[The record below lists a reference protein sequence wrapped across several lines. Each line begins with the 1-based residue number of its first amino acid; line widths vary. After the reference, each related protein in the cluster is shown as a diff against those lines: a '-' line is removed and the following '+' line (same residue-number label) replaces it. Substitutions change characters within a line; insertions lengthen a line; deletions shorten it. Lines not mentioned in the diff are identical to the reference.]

1 MDLSKLSSS
10 DLQALQQK
18 NLTGIS
24 TEGLKYL
31 QDSMKPQPSR
41 EEIESK
47 QGFIPA
53 AKEGFNQFVTSA
65 EEGLGERFNS
75 DLLRN
80 LAEKRKA
87 DSTQGGLQYIP
98 TTSEDIDAASKEGL
112 FSLAGAAARKY
123 ITEPL
128 GGIVG
133 RYGAPIAAGAAAT
146 GLAALAAPEAVAS
159 GVGLLG
165 TGLLG
170 KGVTSLA
177 DLPAEVGEI
186 VQRQRETGKEVD
198 ATSATAYGLVS
209 AALAGFGIPGLGKLA
224 APVQKVFSNE
234 ANVLAKKV
242 LEGMPKEQAL
252 AQLNGTLKNIVLG
265 SGEAAVTGAGLMVG
279 TEAAHRAGAG
289 QGVTSPE
296 AIEAYKQQALG
307 AAEMAPIFG
316 ALHGIPKLGKETK
329 VLNAAADK
337 YAEKKRLED
346 NARKDAEAAAKGVED
361 RARADAEAAAL
372 AEEQHAQEFKEKQ
385 AAAMGPAE
393 NAVEGIQ
400 GHTAD
405 IFGEQ
410 NRIEGPAKGKQAF
423 GKMEGDVSPF
433 EPSLEAQQKAGQLVD
448 KGISDNAQIQQLQ
461 QQLDEVRRAQT
472 QGTTFKPL
480 EITDFDGNKQTLTD
494 PGALRGRE
502 AFLERQIEALKQ
514 PSTQD
519 LIRQRNVLFRTE
531 EGQEKGHIPEL
542 QQRISDAAGKGD
554 IDTIAQLSPQLAQA
568 QKAHTDLLA
577 QLKKAAPV
585 EESPEVKAVTLRG
598 QIKNKTEQLKKLSG
612 AEGNFDKIHKLAG
625 EIKDLQEQLK
635 SLPEYGPDLFA
646 QDEANRA
653 KNETENKEAFAQQQQ
668 DLLAQ
673 LGKSESRD
681 QTNQRQVLDRYQ
693 ESLQQLEDAHA
704 ANADK
709 RIIDALVE
717 KVREASVEKAN
728 VYAKT
733 SETPDVAKEEALQV
747 KQERIKR
754 AIAEAEAKGDT
765 ASVDGL
771 KKQLAKAIVEGASPN
786 AVSRRSRALEDQQAA
801 IEEIR
806 SQVEDLKSGRF
817 LGEGTR
823 DTATAASM
831 RQGIEQKANESIG
844 RYAEATIREVN
855 AVREQNG
862 TKRLTNTEAIR
873 LAMDV
878 RGHLEN
884 AVRNLN
890 EPALRMP
897 KEGTVSTLEKQL
909 AQIKKKHHKGPA
921 IEKARGPE
929 VLKTEVDTLRRRQQT
944 GEKIDGGKP
953 FETEARKAERLAEE
967 KAEAERVERSGVNP
981 DQKSLFGEK
990 DLEPVATT
998 RASTGNFIKLLN
1010 SSSVAKL
1017 RARAQKLDGVANEIK
1032 AVESKAKKMGAVD
1045 QNYVAAYD
1053 RLKMLGDTA
1062 AGLQKSLYDLWTA
1075 PSKAKAAVKE
1085 AKAKIVEQ
1093 VKSLDAL
1100 KEKESALVRKL
1111 EGPTAEP
1118 VSGHQKIT
1126 DINSDLAVNRKK
1138 QAGIQSDILK
1148 QGQEVKRLQ
1157 AAVDAV
1163 YANRPQQLEVYRTI
1177 RKGVESRIKELQ
1189 ETKLRA
1195 EQELQKN
1202 AWDRARQKIKE
1213 ATTEAEKNR
1222 LTTEQEKTQRRSEE
1236 QIESTKRA
1244 LKEQEN
1250 IIKRGEEQAKI
1261 ERTEALPVVKQE
1273 VIETEFK
1280 APGQAD
1286 RVLRKKITRDDR
1298 TPEEKRADKLA
1309 AEREQ
1314 QKQLAERREPAR
1326 QRQKLGDALKQESEL
1341 NKQLKALQAEQGK
1354 LVKAKE
1360 SIEKALAAAKTEKSK
1375 NHWQMRLEETRK
1387 AIEAAE
1393 FGKREQVLKS
1403 GIDQLKDV
1411 GVKAERA
1418 LTIFGNKAGR
1428 ETQTRVKGPE
1438 KSPEDRERARLE
1450 RARAKDI
1457 KSSFDHYLESEKRDP
1472 YEYYEGLSGIKLRAE
1487 KEAVSK
1493 INPEEAL
1500 AVSEKIEKS
1509 VPKDVTVKSVAEFD
1523 DLPESIKDTLS
1534 LEGITEES
1542 GNTKTVRG
1550 FVTPEGEIYV
1560 IRGNHESAKDL
1571 EKTYVHEIIGHEG
1584 VDRILGEEGMKKLAD
1599 RINGQKGS
1607 MEALAKELDVL
1618 DQVQGALNDAALG
1631 IEQLTKKKASKE
1643 VIDKA
1648 MKDMETTAIRELI
1661 AYTSEKRV
1669 TENLPERV
1677 KRWLKE
1683 LVGAVRAG
1691 LRSMGFFKASE
1702 MTTSDIYHLIRQAQ
1716 RNYNNGRLGAMRES
1730 GGTVKFAKNKAVYNQ
1745 EYNTEMVKMSDRF
1758 VAKQQSTTDK
1768 IKSYALGMSFMHR
1781 FTDQYAGL
1789 NHIAKN
1795 MGDSLKGMQMM
1806 YFNRLYNQN
1815 TNMTAEIATHGPVG
1829 IKVTKGSKES
1839 GDAEYQYVSKKTGGL
1854 SPILSEI
1861 GKSAQRIGNTQA
1873 ALNQFSLYMAAERIE
1888 GLAKSK
1894 NISISAAAQR
1904 LNLRDEFTPEEMSM
1918 VLKDGR
1924 GDKNF
1929 QAAREKYRTYN
1940 NGLLDLLVDTGRLS
1954 EDAAAELKQG
1964 DYIPFYRERDGEVW
1978 DNEYNI
1984 SIGNIKNQPYLK
1996 ELVGGDKPIISFE
2009 VSALQNTHMLTEMAM
2024 RNIATKNTA
2033 HTLRTLGIAEIHD
2046 GKGPPSPD
2054 VVRFYDKGKEQ
2065 YARLNTKDAFTGMEE
2080 RLDAMR
2086 EAGKAGTEEY
2096 KKLRERAEK
2105 SRESSSLFGNI
2116 PAELIVRGM
2125 EGTGMTMPA
2134 AISFLRG
2141 PSNLLRKFVT
2151 RNPLYA
2157 LRVLQKDSIDSW
2169 VRTGADVNPITGAL
2183 ANVKKAMEGGE
2194 EVRGLQSQGITG
2206 GHVYSGTLSDMRTIA
2221 MQIAEGKPGWE
2232 QKWAKLD
2239 RMAMIAD
2246 EAARVNLYNG
2256 FIKKGLSPM
2265 EASLATLEAQNF
2277 TKHGY
2282 SPTMRMLTVMIPF
2295 FNAQV
2300 SGLNNF
2306 VTSMAGKSLFED
2318 KLNVRTTMLKRGAL
2332 LAGSTMLYSAL
2343 VQNTKAYKDA
2353 TETERLNNWF
2363 IPLPGTEEMLR
2374 VGIPYESGFVFK
2386 ALAEAV
2392 LNLMSKDEK
2401 AKDVLPAVRDALL
2414 SNIPGF
2420 SGKFMPQGVKP
2431 LIEGYTN
2438 KDFFTGAPIESDRQL
2453 TRVAGER
2460 YTPKT
2465 TEAAK
2470 LLGGKVLG
2478 PLLGISPLQIDHAIS
2493 GYTSGTGL
2501 ALLSMFNPALR
2512 TSAEPPTGKLTD
2524 MPFVGGMFQPADG
2537 RGFIEK
2543 AYNDAKTIDQINN
2556 SYKDKLKTTPKEAEQ
2571 FLKDNLKQISS
2582 ESASGSFKKQMASLA
2597 DYERAIRASNKTP
2610 SEKQKEIERIKEFR
2624 EKMAKQFISISRE

>member
-87 DSTQGGLQYIP
+87 DSAQAGLQYIP

-133 RYGAPIAAGAAAT
+133 RYGAPVAAGAAAPFI
-146 GLAALAAPEAVAS
+146 APEAA
-159 GVGLLG
+159 VGALG
-165 TGLLG
+165 ADLIGSAATAL
-170 KGVTSLA
+170 T
-177 DLPAEVGEI
+177 DLPAEIGEN
-186 VQRQRETGKEVD
+186 VQRQKSTGHPVD
-198 ATSATAYGLVS
+198 IQSATIAGIGQ
-209 AALAGFGIPGLGKLA
+209 AALAGFGIPGVGALPKA
-224 APVQKVFSNE
+224 AQKIFGAKV
-234 ANVLAKKV
+234 NVLAEKV
-242 LEGMPKEQAL
+242 AEGLPKEEAVK
-252 AQLNGTLKNIVLG
+252 QLSGTLSNILK
-265 SGEAAVTGAGLMVG
+265 STATNAATGTGMMVG
-279 TEAAHRAGAG
+279 TEAMRRASAG
-289 QGVTSPE
+289 QDVTSPE
-296 AIEAYKQQALG
+296 AIEEYKQQALG

-316 ALHGIPKLGKETK
+316 ALHGVPKLGKEAK
-329 VLNAAADK
+329 VLNDAAGE

-346 NARKDAEAAAKGVED
+346 NARKDVAA
-361 RARADAEAAAL
+361 AEAAAL
-372 AEEQHAQEFKEKQ
+372 AEEQQ
-385 AAAMGPAE
+385 AGELRQRQAE
-393 NAVEGIQ
+393 ELRQRQAETG
-400 GHTAD
+400 D
-405 IFGEQ
+405 LFGEQ
-410 NRIEGPAKGKQAF
+410 NRTEGPAKGKEAF

-433 EPSLEAQQKAGQLVD
+433 EPSLEAQQKAGRLVD
-448 KGISDNAQIQQLQ
+448 KGISDNAQIQQLE

-472 QGTTFKPL
+472 QGATFKPL

-502 AFLERQIEALKQ
+502 ASIERQIEALKQ

-612 AEGNFDKIHKLAG
+612 AEGNFDKMAKLAQ
-625 EIKDLQEQLK
+625 EIKDAQEQVK

-646 QDEANRA
+646 QDEANRAKLFAQDAANRA

-673 LGKSESRD
+673 LGKSGSRD
-681 QTNQRQVLDRYQ
+681 QTKQRQVLDRYQ

-754 AIAEAEAKGDT
+754 AIAEAEANGDT
-765 ASVDGL
+765 ASAEKLRG
-771 KKQLAKAIVEGASPN
+771 QLAKSISEN
-786 AVSRRSRALEDQQAA
+786 ATPDIATRRSKALEDQQAA
-801 IEEIR
+801 IETIR
-806 SQVEDLKSGRF
+806 SQVEDLKSGRY

-823 DTATAASM
+823 DTATAASL
-831 RQGIEQKANESIG
+831 RSGLENKANESIG
-844 RYAEATIREVN
+844 RYVEATIREVN

-897 KEGTVSTLEKQL
+897 KEGTVSTIEKQL
-909 AQIKKKHHKGPA
+909 AQIKKKHHAGAPIETRRGEGP
-921 IEKARGPE
+921 
-929 VLKTEVDTLRRRQQT
+929 LKLIHDFAK
-944 GEKIDGGKP
+944 GEKGVEG
-953 FETEARKAERLAEE
+953 AGERLQLLEQKLVALQ
-967 KAEAERVERSGVNP
+967 KQVNP
-981 DQKSLFGEK
+981 DARLIAQIKNAIPKERELAAKERARNEATERRNLKSADESVSTLRTERETKQAERQKEEQTLRESKQEPIQKDLFGEK

-998 RASTGNFIKLLN
+998 RATPENFQRMLT
-1010 SSSVAKL
+1010 SRDAD
-1017 RARAQKLDGVANEIK
+1017 RARKREAKQQAVEKTKAVAEAKKSEEQKKKEEAVEDRRK
-1032 AVESKAKKMGAVD
+1032 AVEAAKADKQKRIDAADKAK
-1045 QNYVAAYD
+1045 
-1053 RLKMLGDTA
+1053 R
-1062 AGLQKSLYDLWTA
+1062 
-1075 PSKAKAAVKE
+1075 E
-1085 AKAKIVEQ
+1085 
-1093 VKSLDAL
+1093 
-1100 KEKESALVRKL
+1100 
-1111 EGPTAEP
+1111 
-1118 VSGHQKIT
+1118 
-1126 DINSDLAVNRKK
+1126 
-1138 QAGIQSDILK
+1138 
-1148 QGQEVKRLQ
+1148 
-1157 AAVDAV
+1157 
-1163 YANRPQQLEVYRTI
+1163 
-1177 RKGVESRIKELQ
+1177 
-1189 ETKLRA
+1189 
-1195 EQELQKN
+1195 
-1202 AWDRARQKIKE
+1202 
-1213 ATTEAEKNR
+1213 
-1222 LTTEQEKTQRRSEE
+1222 
-1236 QIESTKRA
+1236 
-1244 LKEQEN
+1244 
-1250 IIKRGEEQAKI
+1250 
-1261 ERTEALPVVKQE
+1261 EALPVVKQE

-1286 RVLRKKITRDDR
+1286 RVLRKKITRI
-1298 TPEEKRADKLA
+1298 EGNEKSTEKKVA
-1309 AEREQ
+1309 Q
-1314 QKQLAERREPAR
+1314 QKQEREDVIARSEPQQNR
-1326 QRQKLGDALKQESEL
+1326 LKLEDALKRESEL
-1341 NKQLKALQAEQGK
+1341 NKQLKNVRGELAK
-1354 LVKAKE
+1354 TVKEKD
-1360 SIEKALAAAKTEKSK
+1360 SLEKAVANAKTEKGK
-1375 NHWQMRLEETRK
+1375 KHWQDKLD
-1387 AIEAAE
+1387 E
-1393 FGKREQVLKS
+1393 FNEKNSIDDLLKREQVLKS

-1418 LTIFGNKAGR
+1418 LTTLGNKAGR
-1428 ETQTRVKGPE
+1428 ETQARVKGPE
-1438 KSPEDRERARLE
+1438 KSTEDRERARLE

-1493 INPEEAL
+1493 INPEEAM
-1500 AVSEKIEKS
+1500 AVSEKVEKS

-1523 DLPESIKDTLS
+1523 DLPESIKDTLA

-1599 RINGQKGS
+1599 HINGQKGS

-1631 IEQLTKKKASKE
+1631 IEQLTKKNASKE

-1691 LRSMGFFKASE
+1691 LRSRGFLKASE

-1745 EYNTEMVKMSDRF
+1745 EYNPEMVKMSDRF

-1768 IKSYALGMSFMHR
+1768 IKGYALGMSFMHR
-1781 FTDQYAGL
+1781 ITDQYAGL

-1904 LNLRDEFTPEEMSM
+1904 LNLKDEFTPEEMSM

-1924 GDKNF
+1924 GDENF

-2033 HTLRTLGIAEIHD
+2033 HTLLTLGVAEIHD

-2054 VVRFYDKGKEQ
+2054 VIRFYAKGKEQ

-2105 SRESSSLFGNI
+2105 SRESSLLFGNI

-2256 FIKKGLSPM
+2256 FVKKGLSPM

-2332 LAGSTMLYSAL
+2332 LAGSTMLYTAL

-2374 VGIPYESGFVFK
+2374 SGIPFESGFVFK
-2386 ALAEAV
+2386 SLPEAV

-2556 SYKDKLKTTPKEAEQ
+2556 SYKDKLKTNPKEAAQ

-2597 DYERAIRASNKTP
+2597 DYERAIRASNKSP

>member
-1 MDLSKLSSS
+1 M
-10 DLQALQQK
+10 
-18 NLTGIS
+18 T
-24 TEGLKYL
+24 
-31 QDSMKPQPSR
+31 
-41 EEIESK
+41 
-47 QGFIPA
+47 
-53 AKEGFNQFVTSA
+53 
-65 EEGLGERFNS
+65 
-75 DLLRN
+75 
-80 LAEKRKA
+80 
-87 DSTQGGLQYIP
+87 
-98 TTSEDIDAASKEGL
+98 
-112 FSLAGAAARKY
+112 
-123 ITEPL
+123 
-128 GGIVG
+128 
-133 RYGAPIAAGAAAT
+133 
-146 GLAALAAPEAVAS
+146 
-159 GVGLLG
+159 
-165 TGLLG
+165 
-170 KGVTSLA
+170 
-177 DLPAEVGEI
+177 DLPAEIGEN
-186 VQRQRETGKEVD
+186 VQRQKSTGHPVD
-198 ATSATAYGLVS
+198 IQSATIAGIGQ
-209 AALAGFGIPGLGKLA
+209 AALAGFGIPGVGALPKA
-224 APVQKVFSNE
+224 AQKIFGSEV
-234 ANVLAKKV
+234 NVLAKKV
-242 LEGMPKEQAL
+242 AEGLPKEEAVK
-252 AQLNGTLKNIVLG
+252 QLSGTLSNILK
-265 SGEAAVTGAGLMVG
+265 STATNAATGTGMMVG
-279 TEAAHRAGAG
+279 TEAMRRASAG
-289 QGVTSPE
+289 QDVTSPE
-296 AIEAYKQQALG
+296 AIKEYKQQALG

-316 ALHGIPKLGKETK
+316 LLHGVPKLGKETK
-329 VLNAAADK
+329 VLNDAAGK

-346 NARKDAEAAAKGVED
+346 NARKDAEDLARADAEAKKGVED

-372 AEEQHAQEFKEKQ
+372 AEEQHAQEFKARQDET
-385 AAAMGPAE
+385 G
-393 NAVEGIQ
+393 
-400 GHTAD
+400 D
-405 IFGEQ
+405 LFGEQ
-410 NRIEGPAKGKQAF
+410 NRTEGPAKGKEAF
-423 GKMEGDVSPF
+423 GKMEGDASPF
-433 EPSLEAQQKAGQLVD
+433 EPSLEAQQKAGRLVD

-461 QQLDEVRRAQT
+461 QQLDEVRHAQT

-502 AFLERQIEALKQ
+502 ASLERQIESLKQ

-612 AEGNFDKIHKLAG
+612 TEGNFDKMAKLAQ
-625 EIKDLQEQLK
+625 EIKDAQEQLK
-635 SLPEYGPDLFA
+635 SLPEYGPDLFAQDEANRAKLFA

-681 QTNQRQVLDRYQ
+681 QTKQRQVLDRYQ

-717 KVREASVEKAN
+717 KVREASVEKTN

-754 AIAEAEAKGDT
+754 AIAEAEANGDT
-765 ASVDGL
+765 ASAEKLRG
-771 KKQLAKAIVEGASPN
+771 QLAKSISEN
-786 AVSRRSRALEDQQAA
+786 ATPDIATRRSKALEDQQAA
-801 IEEIR
+801 IETIR
-806 SQVEDLKSGRF
+806 SQVEDLKSGRY

-823 DTATAASM
+823 DTATAASL
-831 RQGIEQKANESIG
+831 RSGLENKANESIG
-844 RYAEATIREVN
+844 RYVEATIREVN

-897 KEGTVSTLEKQL
+897 KEGTVSTIEKQL
-909 AQIKKKHHKGPA
+909 AQIKKKHHAGAPIETRRGEGP
-921 IEKARGPE
+921 
-929 VLKTEVDTLRRRQQT
+929 LKLIHDFAK
-944 GEKIDGGKP
+944 GEKGVEG
-953 FETEARKAERLAEE
+953 AGERLQLLEQKLVALQ
-967 KAEAERVERSGVNP
+967 KQVNP
-981 DQKSLFGEK
+981 DARLIAQIKNAIPKERELAAKERARNEATERRNLKSADESISTLRTERETSQAERQKEEQALRESKQEPVQKDLFGEK
-990 DLEPVATT
+990 EIEQVATT
-998 RASTGNFIKLLN
+998 RASTDNFIKLLN
-1010 SSSVAKL
+1010 SNSVAKL
-1017 RARAQKLDGVANEIK
+1017 RAQAQKLDGVENEIK
-1032 AVESKAKKMGAVD
+1032 AVESKAKKVGAVD

-1062 AGLQKSLYDLWTA
+1062 AGLQKSLDDLWTA

-1100 KEKESALVRKL
+1100 KEKEAALVRKL
-1111 EGPTAEP
+1111 EAPTAEP
-1118 VSGHQKIT
+1118 VSGRQVIA
-1126 DINSDLAVNRKK
+1126 DINSDLAANRKK
-1138 QAGIQSDILK
+1138 QAGVQNDILE
-1148 QGQEVKRLQ
+1148 QRREVKRLQ

-1177 RKGVESRIKELQ
+1177 RKDVESRIKELQ

-1202 AWDRARQKIKE
+1202 AWDRASQKIKE
-1213 ATTEAEKNR
+1213 AKNEAEKNR
-1222 LTTEQEKTQRRSEE
+1222 LATEQEKTQRRSEE

-1244 LKEQEN
+1244 IKEQES
-1250 IIKRGEEQAKI
+1250 IVKRGEEQAKL
-1261 ERTEALPVVKQE
+1261 ERIEALPVVKQE
-1273 VIETEFK
+1273 VIETKFK

-1286 RVLRKKITRDDR
+1286 RVLRKKITRINGN
-1298 TPEEKRADKLA
+1298 EKSTEKKVA
-1309 AEREQ
+1309 Q
-1314 QKQLAERREPAR
+1314 QKQEREDVIASGESRVREKEHRVAL
-1326 QRQKLGDALKQESEL
+1326 QDALKRESEL
-1341 NKQLKALQAEQGK
+1341 NKQLKNVRGELAK
-1354 LVKAKE
+1354 TVKEKD
-1360 SIEKALAAAKTEKSK
+1360 SLEKAVANAKTEKGK
-1375 NHWQMRLEETRK
+1375 KHWQDKLD
-1387 AIEAAE
+1387 E
-1393 FGKREQVLKS
+1393 FNEKNSIDDLLKREQVLKS

-1418 LTIFGNKAGR
+1418 LTILGNKAGR

-1493 INPEEAL
+1493 ISPEEAM
-1500 AVSEKIEKS
+1500 AVSEKVEKS

-1523 DLPESIKDTLS
+1523 DLPESIKDTLA

-1599 RINGQKGS
+1599 HINGQKGG
-1607 MEALAKELDVL
+1607 MEALAKELAVL

-1691 LRSMGFFKASE
+1691 LRSRGFLKASE

-1745 EYNTEMVKMSDRF
+1745 EYNPEMVKMSDRF

-1781 FTDQYAGL
+1781 ITDQYAGL

-1839 GDAEYQYVSKKTGGL
+1839 GDAEYQYVSRETGGL

-1940 NGLLDLLVDTGRLS
+1940 NGLLDLLVNTGRLS

-2046 GKGPPSPD
+2046 GKGPASPD
-2054 VVRFYDKGKEQ
+2054 VIRFYDKGKEQ

-2105 SRESSSLFGNI
+2105 SRESSALFGNI

-2332 LAGSTMLYSAL
+2332 LAGSTMLYTAL

-2374 VGIPYESGFVFK
+2374 SGIPFESGFVFK
-2386 ALAEAV
+2386 SLPEAV

-2478 PLLGISPLQIDHAIS
+2478 PLLGISPLQIDHAIN

-2556 SYKDKLKTTPKEAEQ
+2556 SYKDKLKTNPKEAEQ

-2597 DYERAIRASNKTP
+2597 DYERAIRASNKNP

-2624 EKMAKQFISISRE
+2624 EKMAKQFMSISRE

>member
-87 DSTQGGLQYIP
+87 ASTQAGLQYIP

-133 RYGAPIAAGAAAT
+133 RYGAPVAAGTAAT
-146 GLAALAAPEAVAS
+146 FIAPEAA
-159 GVGLLG
+159 VGALG
-165 TGLLG
+165 AGLIGSAATAL
-170 KGVTSLA
+170 T
-177 DLPAEVGEI
+177 DLPAEIGEN
-186 VQRQRETGKEVD
+186 VQRQKSTGQPVD
-198 ATSATAYGLVS
+198 IQSATIAGIGQ
-209 AALAGFGIPGLGKLA
+209 AALAGFGIPGVGALPKA
-224 APVQKVFSNE
+224 AQKIFGAEV
-234 ANVLAKKV
+234 NVLAKKV
-242 LEGMPKEQAL
+242 AEGLPKEEAVK
-252 AQLNGTLKNIVLG
+252 QLSGTLSNILK
-265 SGEAAVTGAGLMVG
+265 STATNAATGTGMMVG
-279 TEAAHRAGAG
+279 TEAMRRASAG
-289 QGVTSPE
+289 QDVTSPE
-296 AIEAYKQQALG
+296 AIEEYKQQALG

-316 ALHGIPKLGKETK
+316 ALHGVPKLGKETK

-346 NARKDAEAAAKGVED
+346 NARKDVAA
-361 RARADAEAAAL
+361 AEAAAL
-372 AEEQHAQEFKEKQ
+372 AEEQQ
-385 AAAMGPAE
+385 AGELRQRQAGELRQRQAE
-393 NAVEGIQ
+393 TG
-400 GHTAD
+400 D
-405 IFGEQ
+405 LFGEQ
-410 NRIEGPAKGKQAF
+410 NRTEGPAKGKEAF

-433 EPSLEAQQKAGQLVD
+433 EPSLEAQQKAGRLVD
-448 KGISDNAQIQQLQ
+448 KGISDNAQIQQLE
-461 QQLDEVRRAQT
+461 QQLEEIRRAQA

-502 AFLERQIEALKQ
+502 ASIERQIEALKQ

-612 AEGNFDKIHKLAG
+612 AEGNFDKMAKLAQ
-625 EIKDLQEQLK
+625 EIKDAQEQLK
-635 SLPEYGPDLFA
+635 SLPEYGPDLFAQDEANRAKLLA

-681 QTNQRQVLDRYQ
+681 QTKQRQVLDRYQ

-704 ANADK
+704 ADADK

-754 AIAEAEAKGDT
+754 AIAEAEANGDT
-765 ASVDGL
+765 ASAEKLRG
-771 KKQLAKAIVEGASPN
+771 QFAKSISEN
-786 AVSRRSRALEDQQAA
+786 ATPDIATRRSKALEDQQAA

-823 DTATAASM
+823 DTATAASL
-831 RQGIEQKANESIG
+831 RSGLENKANESIG
-844 RYAEATIREVN
+844 RYVEATIREAN

-884 AVRNLN
+884 AVRNQN

-897 KEGTVSTLEKQL
+897 KEGTVSTIEKQL
-909 AQIKKKHHKGPA
+909 AQIKKKHHKG
-921 IEKARGPE
+921 ESKLQRGE
-929 VLKTEVDTLRRRQQT
+929 QGLRQEFDTLRRRQQT
-944 GEKIDGGKP
+944 GEKIDGGTP

-981 DQKSLFGEK
+981 DQKNLFDEK
-990 DLEPVATT
+990 ELEPVATT
-998 RASTGNFIKLLN
+998 RASTDNFIKLLN
-1010 SSSVAKL
+1010 SGNVAKL
-1017 RARAQKLDGVANEIK
+1017 RAQVQKLDGVENEIK

-1062 AGLQKSLYDLWTA
+1062 AGLQKSLNDLWTA

-1100 KEKESALVRKL
+1100 KEKEAALVRKL
-1111 EGPTAEP
+1111 EAPTAEP
-1118 VSGHQKIT
+1118 VSGRQKIT

-1148 QGQEVKRLQ
+1148 QGKEVKRLQ

-1177 RKGVESRIKELQ
+1177 RKDVESRIKELQ

-1195 EQELQKN
+1195 EQELQKD
-1202 AWDRARQKIKE
+1202 AWDRASQKIKE

-1244 LKEQEN
+1244 LKEQES

-1286 RVLRKKITRDDR
+1286 RVLRKKITRI
-1298 TPEEKRADKLA
+1298 EGNEKSTEKKVA
-1309 AEREQ
+1309 Q
-1314 QKQLAERREPAR
+1314 QKQEREDVIARGESQVREKEHR
-1326 QRQKLGDALKQESEL
+1326 VSLQDALKRESEL
-1341 NKQLKALQAEQGK
+1341 NKQLKNVRGELAK
-1354 LVKAKE
+1354 TVKEKD
-1360 SIEKALAAAKTEKSK
+1360 SLEKAVANAKTEKGKKHRQDKLDEFNEK
-1375 NHWQMRLEETRK
+1375 NSIDDLL
-1387 AIEAAE
+1387 
-1393 FGKREQVLKS
+1393 KREQVLKS

-1411 GVKAERA
+1411 GAKAERA
-1418 LTIFGNKAGR
+1418 LTILGNKAGR
-1428 ETQTRVKGPE
+1428 ETQTRVKGPK
-1438 KSPEDRERARLE
+1438 KSPEDIERAELARERAE
-1450 RARAKDI
+1450 AI
-1457 KSSFDHYLESEKRDP
+1457 KSSFDHYLESQKRDP

-1493 INPEEAL
+1493 INPEEAM

-1523 DLPESIKDTLS
+1523 DLPENIKDTLA

-1599 RINGQKGS
+1599 HINGQKGG

-1691 LRSMGFFKASE
+1691 LRSRGFFKASE

-1745 EYNTEMVKMSDRF
+1745 EYNPEMVKMSDRF

-1768 IKSYALGMSFMHR
+1768 IKGYALGMSLMHR
-1781 FTDQYAGL
+1781 ITDQYAGL

-1924 GDKNF
+1924 GDENF

-2046 GKGPPSPD
+2046 GKGPASPD

-2086 EAGKAGTEEY
+2086 EAGKTGTEEY

-2105 SRESSSLFGNI
+2105 SRESSALFGNI

-2141 PSNLLRKFVT
+2141 PSNLLRKFIT

-2256 FIKKGLSPM
+2256 FVKKGLSPM

-2374 VGIPYESGFVFK
+2374 VGIPFESGFVFK
-2386 ALAEAV
+2386 SLPEAV

-2431 LIEGYTN
+2431 LIEGYAN

-2556 SYKDKLKTTPKEAEQ
+2556 SYKDKLKTNPKEAEQ
-2571 FLKDNLKQISS
+2571 FLKNNLKQISS

-2597 DYERAIRASNKTP
+2597 DYERAIRASNKNP